1 LCESSTVCR
10 GYLHGTSVTCVPVTP
25 DLNALIT
32 KPFFCLYRYVQL
44 DCMQISDAT
53 VPICPQ
59 TGTETTWTRGP
70 TAMSNNNRRVEE
82 TGRRTK
88 GEEFK
93 PGRIF
98 NWRRESVS
106 KRYKNH
112 KKGCDTVLFVFRKV
126 KTKYQRSLLNLR

>member
-1 LCESSTVCR
+1 MRVLYRLSGLSPRNICNVRS
-10 GYLHGTSVTCVPVTP
+10 G
-25 DLNALIT
+25 NARPQCSDHKTL
-32 KPFFCLYRYVQL
+32 FCLYRYVQL

-88 GEEFK
+88 GEELK

-106 KRYKNH
+106 KRYKID